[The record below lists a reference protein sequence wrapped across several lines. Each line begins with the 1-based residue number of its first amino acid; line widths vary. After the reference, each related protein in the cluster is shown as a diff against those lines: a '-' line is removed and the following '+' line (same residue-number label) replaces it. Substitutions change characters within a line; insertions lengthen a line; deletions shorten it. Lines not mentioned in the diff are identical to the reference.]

1 MAPTTR
7 TFIATQAGDSR
18 PDFVMADHC
27 QDGDEQVTEVTIR
40 FFHLTNAQ
48 ARELFENFP
57 NLETLRLEDVPY
69 EINSS
74 SIPPHENLR
83 ALVLVHSSTPRMMA
97 CALPSLET
105 LVMKADSPHEIVAP
119 TFKIDRR
126 LLERFVMFSSHLKTV
141 RLERIELQ
149 GKFFPM
155 ENLSVSKVYMTP
167 GVTVESYF
175 PKAKIYLL
183 PE

>member
-7 TFIATQAGDSR
+7 TFIARLADDPR

-27 QDGDEQVTEVTIR
+27 QDGDVHITEVTIR
-40 FFHLTNAQ
+40 FFHLTNAL
-48 ARELFENFP
+48 AREMFENFP
-57 NLETLRLEDVPY
+57 NLETLRLVDVPY
-69 EINSS
+69 KIDSTP
-74 SIPPHENLR
+74 IPPHENLR
-83 ALVLVHSSTPRMMA
+83 TLVLVHGSTPRMMA

-105 LVMKADSPHEIVAP
+105 LVMQADSPHEIVAP

-126 LLERFVMFSSHLKTV
+126 LLERFVMFSSRLKTV

-149 GKFFPM
+149 GDFFPL
-155 ENLSVSKVYMTP
+155 ENVSVGKLYMTP
-167 GVTVESYF
+167 GITAKAYF
-175 PKAKIYLL
+175 PKAQIYLL